1 MNTRVVQKAV
11 LQNPSG
17 EILLLRRSKTD
28 TRRPLEWDFPGG
40 LLDEGED
47 LEACINREIKEET
60 NLTATDL
67 QPVYSK
73 TEVRTWEYEGKEL
86 TENVIF
92 IFYTG
97 KVGDK
102 EPELSFEHDQFKW
115 LKPQEALKEIEY
127 YLHKEVLKHILENNL
142 LWLIDKR

>member
-1 MNTRVVQKAV
+1 MQ
-11 LQNPSG
+11 
-17 EILLLRRSKTD
+17 
-28 TRRPLEWDFPGG
+28 WDFPGG

-60 NLTATDL
+60 GLVATNL

-73 TEVRTWEYEGKEL
+73 TEVRTWEYEGMKL
-86 TENVIF
+86 TENIVF

-102 EPELSFEHDQFKW
+102 DLRLSFEHDQFKW

-127 YLHKEVLKHILENNL
+127 YLHKEVLNHIVDNKLV
-142 LWLIDKR
+142 